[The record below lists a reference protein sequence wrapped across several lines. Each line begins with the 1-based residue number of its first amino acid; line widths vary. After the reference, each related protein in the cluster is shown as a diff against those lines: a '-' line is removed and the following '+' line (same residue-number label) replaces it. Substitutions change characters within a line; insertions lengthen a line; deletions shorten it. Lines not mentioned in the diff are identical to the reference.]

1 MQWSIVD
8 WMLMNSVPLYRILL
22 PCSAYGYWSHR
33 PLWYLSRPETVWM
46 LLLAFVESHKTET
59 DDRGRHRKTLDAVQC
74 TKTIEWI
81 PALPLVFDYIWVIA
95 AHKTHW
101 WYVETGMEGC
111 WVCRCSV
118 VAVAA
123 GTKYNGIANE
133 DISSECNR
141 RHRMETFPGGTKIW
155 RMRTWMTKCESV
167 SLSYYRMEYRPRPVW
182 SLRLLYNKRT
192 NKTERFDYCTLIDQ

>member
-95 AHKTHW
+95 AHKTQW

-123 GTKYNGIANE
+123 GTKYNGIACEWRYLVRMQPTPPNGNFSRRDEDMKNE
-133 DISSECNR
+133 DLNDEVWVS
-141 RHRMETFPGGTKIW
+141 F
-155 RMRTWMTKCESV
+155 SV
-167 SLSYYRMEYRPRPVW
+167 
-182 SLRLLYNKRT
+182 LL
-192 NKTERFDYCTLIDQ
+192 